1 MNLTNAKARIGIAKK
16 HHKITADIGTEPI
29 RKVSSVALSINQPIR
44 KERGKK
50 RANKTILGENNISQR
65 KEKLGRKL
73 AYGRR

>member
-1 MNLTNAKARIGIAKK
+1 MPKPGLGLQKK